1 MSVPNYFRKG
11 RTMTYAGQSYEHL
24 LGMPGFS
31 DEYIKDHIKI
41 YEGFLDRFNRMIDV
55 LNGAQR
61 DNPEYDAIKNAFAS
75 DFTGVRLHEIYFGN
89 MARQSQSLDP
99 DSDLAVQIIK
109 TYGSLESWA
118 NDFWEVSLTRGE
130 GWAVLAWE
138 PEGKNLINLW
148 ITGHEVGS
156 LFYCVSLLVNDCFD
170 HAYMTDYGDNRSDY
184 TEAFLKVINWAEAQ
198 KRFASAVRLARSA
211 EYAL

>member
-1 MSVPNYFRKG
+1 MI
-11 RTMTYAGQSYEHL
+11 YAGQNYNHL
-24 LGMPGFS
+24 SGMPGFS
-31 DEYIKDHIKI
+31 DEALEGHLKI
-41 YEGFLDRFNRMIDV
+41 YEGFLDQFNRTIDV
-55 LNGAQR
+55 LNGAQKGS
-61 DNPEYDAIKNAFAS
+61 PKYDEIKGGFAS
-75 DFTGVRLHEIYFGN
+75 DFTGVRLHEFYFGN
-89 MARQSQSLDP
+89 MTGQFRALDP
-99 DSDLAVQIIK
+99 DLDLAVQIIK

-156 LFYCVSLLVNDCFD
+156 LFFCVSLLANDCFD

-184 TEAFLKVINWAEAQ
+184 TEAFLKVINWSEVQ
-198 KRFASAVRLARSA
+198 KRFDSAVKLARTA